1 MAGKAKKKPAKM
13 ASRNIGGLQLA
24 GEDGHRF
31 AVVDA
36 GGARVYAGNGVGLAE
51 AVRLA
56 TTLVTSAGVA
66 RIEPDG
72 TLTRGRID
80 GSGHFAA
87 VGE

>member
-13 ASRNIGGLQLA
+13 ANRNIGGQQIA
-24 GEDGHRF
+24 GEDGMRF

-36 GGARVYAGNGVGLAE
+36 DGHRVYAGGGVGLAE

-56 TTLVTSAGVA
+56 TTLVIPAGIA
-66 RIEPDG
+66 RIEADG
-72 TLTRGRID
+72 TLTRGRVGAD
-80 GSGHFAA
+80 GHFAA